1 MYVNASIFVRK
12 GAESYLSGAL
22 TLLAIIFPAC
32 FCKGHEI
39 SKKFSFEI
47 QIKFK
52 FAVDLNVK
60 FAAKTKDEKINFEWE
75 LDGMSDSTWANKAEE
90 GHSIAGYIIRFM
102 GALVGWGCR
111 QIKHITLS

>member
-1 MYVNASIFVRK
+1 MCVNESIFVKK
-12 GAESYLSGAL
+12 GAETYLSGAL

-32 FCKGHEI
+32 FCKGHKI

-60 FAAKTKDEKINFEWE
+60 FATKTKDEKINFEWE
-75 LDGMSDSTWANKAEE
+75 LDGEQQ
-90 GHSIAGYIIRFM
+90 IISCM
-102 GALVGWGCR
+102 ETQA
-111 QIKHITLS
+111 